1 MAKRPTAP
9 SNSVSFWTGSA
20 LVYFDGHD
28 LTINRPSGSIKGI
41 VSYPV
46 DQISGI
52 QITKPPLSLHVF
64 RILVAGESAPRRSQG
79 MLEVARDPFAVQF
92 NSRCKAEAEAVAQA
106 VRDAQAALR
115 APDPAAPQP
124 ASDGLAGQ
132 LQQLAALHA
141 QGALSDAEF
150 AAAKA
155 RLIGGAQDETPGGW

>member
-1 MAKRPTAP
+1 
-9 SNSVSFWTGSA
+9 VS
-20 LVYFDGHD
+20 FDGHD
-28 LTINRPSGSIKGI
+28 LFINRPSGSIKGV

-52 QITKPPLSLHVF
+52 QITKPPLKLYVF
-64 RILVAGESAPRRSQG
+64 RVLVAGEAAPRRPQG
-79 MLEVARDPFAVQF
+79 MLDLARDPFVVQF
-92 NSRCKAEAEAVAQA
+92 NSKHKAEAEAVAQA

-115 APDPAAPQP
+115 APAVAPQP

-132 LQQLAALHA
+132 LQQLAGLHA

-155 RLIGGAQDETPGGW
+155 RLLGGTRDETGTR